1 MQVTSTDMQNNFGKY
16 LKFAEAREEIIITRN
31 GKAVATLKA
40 LSDSDPDLLQK
51 KASAYATSYTRVSH
65 EEFLELSEASDQ
77 RFELIDGILYN
88 LASPSFQH
96 QHAVHEL
103 HGAFY
108 GWFKGKP
115 CTPLT
120 APFDVTLQKSV
131 GNTCVVQ
138 PDLVVICDKEHMD
151 EHGKYQG
158 IPKLVVEV
166 LSPSTRSRDVIQKL
180 DLYRACGIQEYWVV
194 DPMKQQITV
203 YIFRDKEIADICYYT
218 NAADSFAASQ
228 VFDGLHISMSDF
240 ICLSSH

>member
-1 MQVTSTDMQNNFGKY
+1 MYVTSTDMQNNFGKY
-16 LKFAEAREEIIITRN
+16 LKFAEAREEIIITKN
-31 GKAVATLKA
+31 GKAVATLSAHSA
-40 LSDSDPDLLQK
+40 LSDDGQHLLK
-51 KASAYATSYTRVSH
+51 ENASAYETELLRVSY

-77 RFELIDGILYN
+77 CFELIDGILYN

-108 GWFKGKP
+108 GWFRGKS

-120 APFDVTLQKSV
+120 SPFDVTLEKRA

-138 PDLVVICDKEHMD
+138 PDLVVICDKDQVD

-158 IPKLVVEV
+158 TPTLVVEV

-180 DLYRACGIQEYWVV
+180 DLYRTCGVQEYWIV
-194 DPMKQQITV
+194 DPMKKQVTV
-203 YIFRDKEIADICYYT
+203 YTFQDAEIADMYYYANT
-218 NAADSFAASQ
+218 VDSFAASQ
-228 VFDGLHISMSDF
+228 VFNGLHISMSELF
-240 ICLSSH
+240 T